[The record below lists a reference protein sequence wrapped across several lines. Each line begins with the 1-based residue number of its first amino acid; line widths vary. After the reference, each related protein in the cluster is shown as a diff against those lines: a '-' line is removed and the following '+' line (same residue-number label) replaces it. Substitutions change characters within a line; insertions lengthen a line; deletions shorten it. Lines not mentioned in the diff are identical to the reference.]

1 MRVSTSLI
9 FNSGTIGIQNRQ
21 YDLYRIQNQLSSG
34 KKILSPQDD
43 PIGASDVLKYS
54 QSKGVNEQYLNNQ
67 ADATTKL
74 SLLESTLGGVGNE
87 LQNIFEKAIQ
97 AGSGSYDSTQLG
109 AIAEELKKRMQNLM
123 GLANTQDGTGL
134 YIFGGFKATT
144 QPFQLNAAATSPY
157 ALGPATYVSYAGD
170 SGNETLQVSASQT
183 IATSES
189 GADVF
194 MRVKDGQGNLTGRS
208 VFDGLQNLINIID
221 PTSGVP
227 YTQAAYNQALGDI
240 SASINHISTERAS
253 VGARLQSLDSMTA
266 IGEDVNYQYEVRLS
280 ELQDLDYASAIT
292 QFSRYQLQ
300 LEAAQ
305 QSFKQ
310 SSQLS
315 LFNIL

>member
-21 YDLYRIQNQLSSG
+21 YDLYRIQNQLSTG

-87 LQNIFEKAIQ
+87 LQNIYEKAIQ

-109 AIAEELKKRMQNLM
+109 AIAEELKKRMQNLL

-144 QPFQLNAAATSPY
+144 QPFQLNAAAVSPY
-157 ALGPATYVSYAGD
+157 TLGPATYVSYAGD

-194 MRVKDGQGNLTGRS
+194 LRIKDSQGNLTGRS

-221 PTSGVP
+221 PSSGIP
-227 YTQAAYNQALGDI
+227 YTQ
-240 SASINHISTERAS
+240 
-253 VGARLQSLDSMTA
+253 
-266 IGEDVNYQYEVRLS
+266 
-280 ELQDLDYASAIT
+280 
-292 QFSRYQLQ
+292 
-300 LEAAQ
+300 
-305 QSFKQ
+305 
-310 SSQLS
+310 
-315 LFNIL
+315 